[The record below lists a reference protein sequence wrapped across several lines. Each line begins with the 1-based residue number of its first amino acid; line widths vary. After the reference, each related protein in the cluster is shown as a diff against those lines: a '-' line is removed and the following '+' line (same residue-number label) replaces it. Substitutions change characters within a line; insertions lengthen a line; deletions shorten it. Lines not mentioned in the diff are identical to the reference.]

1 MLNYARTLMSE
12 DPIPDSCECHGRPFM
27 DPQIRHVVT
36 GKLSIVENRK
46 LRNLLAKG
54 TGFRECYK
62 FSKTDVLS
70 ALKEDLDSHIKKQS
84 EKSKIPEDCFKLWKS
99 DIIEKVQ
106 QKLDTIKLRKF

>member
-12 DPIPDSCECHGRPFM
+12 DPIPDSCECHYCHGSPFM

-84 EKSKIPEDCFKLWKS
+84 EKSKIPEK
-99 DIIEKVQ
+99 EK
-106 QKLDTIKLRKF
+106 I